1 MRLIDADAFIRF
13 LAEQKVKETG
23 AFTKGLNKAL
33 NVAISALKNL
43 QITPTVDAVP
53 VVRCRECKHAE
64 RYARIDGT
72 AGYYCGHPQN
82 TFVFGDRWDRVFK
95 PVKKPDDFCSYGEPK
110 EG

>member
-33 NVAISALKNL
+33 NVAISAQKNL

-53 VVRCRECKHAE
+53 VVRCKDCK
-64 RYARIDGT
+64 
-72 AGYYCGHPQN
+72 YY
-82 TFVFGDRWDRVFK
+82 
-95 PVKKPDDFCSYGEPK
+95 KPDEYECGCDFAGGLPYVKAGDFCSYGERK
-110 EG
+110 VKNNG